1 MIDLCSYV
9 FWSLQLASWM
19 ASSEAVNSG
28 GGRLCGPCVVI
39 ASFATFSGVLSGGKT
54 LKSP

>member
-1 MIDLCSYV
+1 MV
-9 FWSLQLASWM
+9 PNKFWSLQLASWM